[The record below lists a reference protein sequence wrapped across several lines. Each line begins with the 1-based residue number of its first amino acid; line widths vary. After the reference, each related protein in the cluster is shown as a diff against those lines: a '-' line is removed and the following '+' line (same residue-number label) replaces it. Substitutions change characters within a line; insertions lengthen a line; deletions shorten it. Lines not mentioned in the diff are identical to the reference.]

1 MTVHA
6 AMKYLLLHEISP
18 EASGGAA
25 DGVAREEGRPVEGL
39 VDVLEDEEG
48 LADGAVAVQER
59 GDLLVDGVVLQQQL
73 ALVFHV
79 LLNEL
84 VRHALE
90 PQGRLGAVHEW
101 AAERADELNRWR
113 HLRFA
118 FWLVLP

>member
-1 MTVHA
+1 MV
-6 AMKYLLLHEISP
+6 
-18 EASGGAA
+18 
-25 DGVAREEGRPVEGL
+25 GVAREERRSVEGL
-39 VDVLEDEEG
+39 IDVLDDDEG
-48 LADGAVAVQER
+48 LADGAVVTVQED
-59 GDLLVDGVVLQQQL
+59 GNLLVDGVVLQQQL

-90 PQGRLGAVHEW
+90 PQGRLGAVHKW